1 MSEALRRSWWLIER
15 QRFDQAEEEARKHL
29 AQQPDDARGI
39 AMLAW
44 CKIGKSHWKE
54 AEALSRQALEKDSAL
69 KSALRAL
76 TVSLFYQN
84 RYNKALETIETGLQL
99 EPASAF
105 YHWYRALILR
115 ERKKIKKAIAEVET
129 GMEKEPHHA
138 KLLQLR
144 AELLWSTGKSQAARA
159 ATLDALRQQPNDS
172 NNLCLQGWI
181 CLEKKEV
188 EEAREHF
195 AAALRSNPGNQ
206 FAREGL
212 MECLKGRVGWYRR
225 LLKWSVY
232 LRKQPEAL
240 VGGFTVLGMMFARP
254 AFEGSINKSG
264 PLLPV
269 LATLIT
275 LLMVPLLFI
284 PASNLL
290 LRREPEA
297 AFLLEKDDYHKA
309 WAAFGMIIFLLLG
322 TIASW
327 LSRL

>member
-44 CKIGKSHWKE
+44 CRIGKNHWRE
-54 AEALSRQALEKDSAL
+54 AEELSRQALEKNPGL

-84 RYNKALETIETGLQL
+84 RYKKALETIETGLQL

-105 YHWYRALILR
+105 YHWYRALVFKS
-115 ERKKIKKAIAEVET
+115 RKKTRKALSEIET
-129 GMEKEPHHA
+129 GLEKEPRHP

-144 AELLWSTGKSQAARA
+144 AELLWSAGNGQAARA
-159 ATLDALRQQPNDS
+159 AILDALRQQPNDS

-195 AAALRSNPGNQ
+195 GAALRSNPGNL

-212 MECLKGRVGWYRR
+212 VECLKGRVGWYRW

-232 LRKQPEAL
+232 LRKQPEVL
-240 VGGFTVLGMMFARP
+240 VGGFTVLGMMFAQP
-254 AFEGSINKSG
+254 AFEGSINTSG

-275 LLMVPLLFI
+275 LLMVPLLII

-290 LRREPEA
+290 LRKEPEA
-297 AFLLEKDDYHKA
+297 AFLLEKDYYHKA